1 MTKKADLYIV
11 FGGFADQYWT
21 SITDPN
27 FRGTCD
33 CLSLCRV
40 NSETGEMEICNQVH
54 GLSSPST
61 LVISPDQKYI
71 YCGNEEHD
79 FKGRGFGGGISAVKL
94 DLENEKME
102 LINQSF
108 AAGSS
113 TCYVTLDK
121 TGKYLL
127 VANHG
132 AKFYVGRYDI
142 IDGEVHPRVLREEGC
157 ICLFQIR
164 PDGGIGKLLDRVVLE
179 GTGIDPMEHASAH
192 PHSVIIDDEDFVI
205 VPNKGGDNIY
215 VGKLN
220 RESEKLDILSVY
232 KSEYGSSPR
241 HAYFVKGTP
250 YVLVQNEFDGHLCSY
265 SLDRENGTLT
275 RVDRVDTMDPEVKN
289 NLEFNILSPKM
300 HPWGCDVQLHPN
312 GRFVYC
318 NNSQRIVRQM
328 ELDKETGKLT
338 PRNTYPVEVG
348 FMTRGMQV
356 DREGRFLVVTGVA
369 DEKAFVYRIDQETG
383 DLTRVSEL
391 ALPTPTAA
399 RFLYPEG

>member
-1 MTKKADLYIV
+1 MIKKGDRYAV

-27 FRGTCD
+27 FKGTCD
-33 CLSLCRV
+33 CLSLCRMDG
-40 NSETGEMEICNQVH
+40 ETGHMEIVSQVH

-61 LVISPDQKYI
+61 LVVSPDQKYI

-79 FKGRGFGGGISAVKL
+79 FKGRGFGGGVSAVRL

-113 TCYVTLDK
+113 TCYVTLDV
-121 TGKYLL
+121 TGKFLL
-127 VANHG
+127 LANHG
-132 AKFYVGRYDI
+132 AKFYVGRFDI
-142 IDGEVHPRVLREEGC
+142 VDGEVFPRVIREEGC
-157 ICLFQIR
+157 VCLFEIR

-192 PHSVIIDDEDFVI
+192 PHSIVIDDQDFFV

-215 VGKLN
+215 VGRLN
-220 RESEKLDILSVY
+220 RAARKLDITSVF
-232 KSEYGSSPR
+232 KSEFGSSPR
-241 HAYFVKGTP
+241 HACFVKGTDI
-250 YVLVQNEFDGHLCSY
+250 VLVQNEYDGHLCSY
-265 SLDRENGTLT
+265 RLDREQGTLH
-275 RVDRVDTMDPEVKN
+275 RLDRVDTMDPEIRDALK
-289 NLEFNILSPKM
+289 FNILSPKM

-328 ELDKETGKLT
+328 ELDKQTGKLT
-338 PRNTYPVEVG
+338 PGNTYPVKVG

-369 DEKAFVYRIDQETG
+369 DEKAFVYRIDQQTG
-383 DLTRVSEL
+383 HLTL
-391 ALPTPTAA
+391 ASQVELPTPTAA
-399 RFLYPEG
+399 RFLYGED